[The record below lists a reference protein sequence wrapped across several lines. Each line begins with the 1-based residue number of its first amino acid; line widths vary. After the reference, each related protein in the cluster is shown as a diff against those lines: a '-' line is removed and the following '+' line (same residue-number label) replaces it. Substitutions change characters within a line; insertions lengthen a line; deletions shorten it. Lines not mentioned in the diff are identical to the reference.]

1 MKQNISV
8 VKVFVVCNYKLSQM
22 LAYLRLCLEEE
33 KENGEEN
40 ILTITIKDQ
49 FFYGNAFLIYIFFLN
64 TVLKYTFIK
73 I

>member
-1 MKQNISV
+1 
-8 VKVFVVCNYKLSQM
+8 M

-49 FFYGNAFLIYIFFLN
+49 FCLWKCIFNLYIF
-64 TVLKYTFIK
+64 LKYGLKIHIYEDITFMDTVFINYRHCL
-73 I
+73 